1 MNYRPRINCIIPNPS
16 DSTSFWRAS
25 GVFSKLK
32 YHIDCHYTFETS
44 ISWSSLAWYDILFLQ
59 RPWGNSLYKACIIA
73 KNNKTPIWI
82 DFDDY
87 LLDVP
92 DYNPAK
98 KFFGNKN
105 DQNEMLEMVKMATV
119 VTVTTEKLKEK
130 FLPFNPNVFIVPNA
144 FNDYLFKWEYN
155 FSKNKSINW
164 RGSSSHRNDLHS
176 LLESLI
182 EIQRNPISDSF
193 RWNFIGTDSE
203 LLKGFIK
210 FKSHPVVDPV
220 EYFYFI
226 KELNP
231 LVQLSPLVIHEFNEA
246 KSNIAWIEAT
256 YSGAVTIA
264 PKALKEFN
272 RPGILL
278 YDSIEEFK
286 KILLSCM
293 QINSEELKKFYDS
306 SFDFISSNL
315 LLSKVN
321 ELRKQIVIQLM
332 DNRSKS

>member
-1 MNYRPRINCIIPNPS
+1 MKYRPRVNCIIPNPT
-16 DSTSFWRAS
+16 DSTALYRSS
-25 GVFSKLK
+25 GVLSKLK
-32 YHIDCHYTFETS
+32 YDIDCQFIFDTS
-44 ISWSSLAWYDILFLQ
+44 ISWASLSWFDILFLQ
-59 RPWGNSLYKACIIA
+59 RPWGNSLYKACVIA
-73 KNNKTPIWI
+73 KNNNVPIWI
-82 DFDDY
+82 DYDDY
-87 LLDVP
+87 LIDVP
-92 DYNPAK
+92 VYNPAN
-98 KFFGNKN
+98 KFFSNKKEQE
-105 DQNEMLEMVKMATV
+105 DMIEMIKLATV
-119 VTVTTEKLKEK
+119 VTVTTEKLREK
-130 FLPFNPNVFIVPNA
+130 FLPFNKNVFIVPNA
-144 FNDYLFKWEYN
+144 FNDYMFKWEYN

-176 LLESLI
+176 LLEALI
-182 EIQRNPISDSF
+182 EIQRNPISNEF

-210 FKSHPVVDPV
+210 FKSHPVLDPI

-231 LVQLSPLVIHEFNEA
+231 LIQLSPLVINDFNQC

-264 PKALKEFN
+264 PKQLVEFN
-272 RPGILL
+272 RPGLLL
-278 YDSIEEFK
+278 YDTIEDFK

-293 QINSEELKKFYDS
+293 EINSDELKKFYDI

-321 ELRKQIVIQLM
+321 NLRKQIVIQLM
-332 DNRSKS
+332 DDRSK

>member
-1 MNYRPRINCIIPNPS
+1 MKYRPRINCIIPNAT
-16 DSTSFWRAS
+16 DSTALYRSS
-25 GVFSKLK
+25 GVLSKLK
-32 YHIDCHYTFETS
+32 YDIDCQFSFDTS
-44 ISWSSLAWYDILFLQ
+44 ISWASLSWFDILFLQ

-73 KNNKTPIWI
+73 KNNNTPIWI
-82 DFDDY
+82 DYDDY
-87 LLDVP
+87 LIDVP
-92 DYNPAK
+92 VYNPAN
-98 KFFGNKN
+98 KFFSGKQ
-105 DQNEMLEMVKMATV
+105 DQEDMIEMIKLATV
-119 VTVTTEKLKEK
+119 VTVTTEKLREK
-130 FLPFNPNVFIVPNA
+130 FLPFNKNVFIVPNA
-144 FNDYLFKWEYN
+144 FNDYMFKWEYN

-176 LLESLI
+176 LLEALI
-182 EIQRNPISDSF
+182 EIQRNPISNNF

-210 FKSHPVVDPV
+210 FKSHPVLDPV

-231 LVQLSPLVIHEFNEA
+231 LIQLSPLVINDFNQC

-256 YSGAVTIA
+256 YSGAITIA
-264 PKALKEFN
+264 PKQLIEFN
-272 RPGILL
+272 RPGLLL
-278 YDSIEEFK
+278 YDTIEDFK

-293 QINSEELKKFYDS
+293 EINSEQLKKFYDA

-321 ELRKQIVIQLM
+321 NLRKQIVIQLM
-332 DNRSKS
+332 DDRSK